1 MAQPNILLIVSDQH
15 RADVMGC
22 AGDPVVQTPHI
33 DRLAAEGIR
42 FENVYCQGPLCMPA
56 RASLLTERYVRDH
69 GIFQNTWD
77 TPVSMPTV
85 VRDVAEAGYHTSCI
99 GKMHLWVHGGR
110 KLGQLTR
117 DTRERTPQMQAY
129 GFAEPIETVGKLATV
144 KIASEYTDYL
154 TGRGLYGTYREWM
167 SARAYGHMADGAG
180 NTHANQGTTLPLWTT
195 GANPVSGDDYID
207 AWHGRRAAQWMEEYD
222 RPQPFFQWVGFPGPH
237 DPWDAPAEYADR
249 YRNIEM
255 PMPTSL
261 ERPELPA
268 GGPFRQF
275 LDYFLNVHSDSPHL
289 TDAVICE
296 IRRFYYGNI
305 TVIDEGIG
313 RILQAMERRGFLDNT
328 WVIYTS
334 DHGELMGEH
343 RMLTKMVFYEQA
355 VQVPLIIRPPG
366 GCAPRVVSEPVEHLD
381 LSATVR
387 DIARSAGHPSFA
399 GQSLLGWVGGGT
411 GLSRPAVFSENFGL
425 GMVRTAD
432 HKLVFLEDTGEPVQL
447 FDLRA
452 DPHEDLNVV
461 GCGDYRKDRDELMEN
476 LVTPFLSPGLAKP
489 GPGVLDRL
497 RKSQAGRAGGDQ

>member
-1 MAQPNILLIVSDQH
+1 
-15 RADVMGC
+15 MGC
-22 AGDPVVQTPHI
+22 SGDPVVRTPHI
-33 DRLAAEGIR
+33 DRLAAEGVR

-69 GIFQNTWD
+69 GVFQNTWD

-85 VRDVAEAGYHTSCI
+85 VRDVAEAGYHTSCV
-99 GKMHLWVHGGR
+99 GKMHLWVHGGLKR
-110 KLGQLTR
+110 GPQTR
-117 DTRERTPQMQAY
+117 DTRERIPQMRAY

-144 KIASEYTDYL
+144 MIGSEYTDHL
-154 TGRGLYGTYREWM
+154 TARGLYGTYREWVG
-167 SARAYGHMADGAG
+167 ARSYAGAAG
-180 NTHANQGTTLPLWTT
+180 DAVGKQVTTLPLWTT
-195 GANPVSGDDYID
+195 GSNPVSGDDYID
-207 AWHGRRAAQWMEEYD
+207 TWHGRRAAQWIEEYD

-237 DPWDAPAEYADR
+237 DPWDAPAEYADL
-249 YRNIEM
+249 YRNAEM
-255 PMPTSL
+255 PMPASL

-268 GGPFRQF
+268 GGPFGQF

-313 RILQAMERRGFLDNT
+313 RILRAMERRGLLDST

-334 DHGELMGEH
+334 DHGEMMGEH

-366 GCAPRVVSEPVEHLD
+366 GCVPRVVAAPVEHLD
-381 LSATVR
+381 LSATIR

-399 GQSLLGWVGGGT
+399 GQSLLGWAGRGT
-411 GLSRPAVFSENFGL
+411 GPSRSAVFSENFGL

-432 HKLVFLEDTGEPVQL
+432 RKLVFLEDTGEPVQL
-447 FDLRA
+447 FDLQA

-461 GCGDYRKDRDELMEN
+461 GRSDYRKDRDALMEN

-489 GPGVLDRL
+489 GPGILDRL
-497 RKSQAGRAGGDQ
+497 RKAQAARAGGSQ